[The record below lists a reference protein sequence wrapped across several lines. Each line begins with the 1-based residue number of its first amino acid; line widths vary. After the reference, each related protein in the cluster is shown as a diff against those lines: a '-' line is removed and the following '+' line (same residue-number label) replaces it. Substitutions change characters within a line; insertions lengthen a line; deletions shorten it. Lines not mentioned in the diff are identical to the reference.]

1 MTYNTRLTEI
11 VLDSVRERQVQDE
24 RPLCLTLDDATN
36 AFRALRAHAIEEGDL
51 FYDTEAPTD
60 DALLL
65 IFAFLVLP

>member
-11 VLDSVRERQVQDE
+11 VLDAVRERQVQDE
-24 RPLCLTLDDATN
+24 RPMCLTLDDVTL
-36 AFRALRAHAIEEGDL
+36 AFRALKQHIDGDGDL
-51 FYDTEAPTD
+51 FIDTEPPTD